1 MSLQEQLDEF
11 KTGFLAQAP
20 VDVQEKMTAAIQA
33 LTDSDML
40 DKVLKEG
47 GTMPEF
53 TLQNQIGG
61 PLSLSQLLANGPLVV
76 TFYRGGWCPYCNL
89 ELRAYQVALDR
100 INAAGAM
107 LVAITPELA
116 DESLSTIEKNDLGFQ
131 VLTDDNA
138 SYARQLGLVHTL
150 PEELRPIYDGFG
162 IDIQKHNG
170 KGQFDLPLAASY
182 IVGTDGVVVKAFVDI
197 DYTKRMEPEH
207 VIAALE
213 AMTQAA

>member
-11 KTGFLAQAP
+11 RVGFLAQAP
-20 VDVQEKMTAAIQA
+20 EDVQAKMETAMQA
-33 LTDSDML
+33 LADSDML
-40 DKVLKEG
+40 AKVLKEG
-47 GTMPEF
+47 DTMPDF
-53 TLQNQIGG
+53 TLPNQISA
-61 PLSLSQLLANGPLVV
+61 PLSLSQLRANGSVLV

-116 DESLSTIEKNDLGFQ
+116 DESLSTIDKNELGFQ
-131 VLTDDNA
+131 VLTDENA
-138 SYARQLGLVHTL
+138 NYARQLGLVHTL
-150 PEELRPIYDGFG
+150 HEELRSIYDGFG

-170 KGQFDLPLAASY
+170 EGQFDLPLAATY
-182 IVGTDGVVVKAFVDI
+182 IVGTDSIVIKAFVDV

-207 VIAALE
+207 AIAALE
-213 AMTQAA
+213 AMMQTT